1 MASAGGLATGAV
13 GDAAVT
19 RRRVA
24 AVFFVHGLLFA
35 SWVAHIPHVESL
47 LSLDDAGLGLAL
59 LGAPIGS
66 VVGIVAVARLL
77 SRVGSRGAI
86 VPLLGGYAVAGL
98 LAAVARSPL
107 ALALG
112 LGAWGACQGALDVSM
127 NTQGVTVE
135 RALGRPIM
143 SGLHGAWSLG
153 SFCGAG
159 VGALAVALGV
169 SLTDQLLVL
178 GPLVALAV
186 AAMPGRFLADGPP
199 APELA
204 AGPER
209 AAGLER
215 AAHERPAVRDVL
227 RRPFVLLLGAIACAV
242 MLCEGA
248 AADWSAVDL
257 RTAAG
262 AAPAVAGLGY
272 AAFAAAMCALRLGGD
287 RLLARRRARAVLPP
301 LAALATA
308 GMAVALLAPTPATV
322 LIGLATLG
330 AGCGLVVPATF
341 SAAGRLPDL
350 PAGIGIATVSGIGW
364 VGFVGG
370 PPLIG
375 RLAGAA
381 SLPVA
386 LGIVPLLMAVVAG
399 AVRVTRAYDG
409 VAIV

>member
-1 MASAGGLATGAV
+1 V
-13 GDAAVT
+13 PDAAAA
-19 RRRVA
+19 RRRVV
-24 AVFFVHGLLFA
+24 AVFCVHGLLFA
-35 SWVAHIPHVESL
+35 SWTAHIPHIESL

-59 LGAPIGS
+59 LGAPVGS
-66 VVGIVAVARLL
+66 VIGIVAVARLL
-77 SRVGSRGAI
+77 ARVGSRRAI
-86 VPLLGGYAVAGL
+86 GPLLAGYAVAGL
-98 LAAVARSPL
+98 LAGVARSPL

-112 LGAWGACQGALDVSM
+112 LAVWGACQGALDVSM

-135 RALGRPIM
+135 RALRRPIM
-143 SGLHGAWSLG
+143 SGLHAAWSLG
-153 SFCGAG
+153 SFLGAG
-159 VGALAVALGV
+159 LGALAVALGV

-178 GPLVALAV
+178 GPLAVFAV
-186 AAMPGRFLADGPP
+186 AATPGRLLADT
-199 APELA
+199 A
-204 AGPER
+204 AEPQGVEPQGVEPQGAEPER
-209 AAGLER
+209 QVAR
-215 AAHERPAVRDVL
+215 HVL
-227 RRPFVLLLGAIACAV
+227 RRPLVLLLGAVACGA

-272 AAFAAAMCALRLGGD
+272 AAFSAAMCGLRLGGD
-287 RLLARRRARAVLPP
+287 RLLARRSARTVLPP
-301 LAALATA
+301 LAALATV
-308 GMAVALLAPTPATV
+308 GMAVALLAPTPVTV
-322 LIGLATLG
+322 LIGLAALG

-341 SAAGRLPDL
+341 SAAGRLPGL

-375 RLAGAA
+375 RVAGAA

-386 LGIVPLLMAVVAG
+386 LGIVPLLMAVVAVT
-399 AVRVTRAYDG
+399 VRVTRAYDG